1 MPRSG
6 NSASLQRLSR
16 PKSKPQVTLI
26 QLAESRASLSR
37 VRLFAVIAL
46 AAGALVLSAAS
57 SPAGATAAKQTKAL
71 GFNCVSS
78 CADYES
84 TIDQFFTDVAADSGL
99 TTNVYSTLTQYSN
112 IEYNTTFAG
121 SYVDGSPFPTT
132 RCHDGF
138 DKYCVTDKQLRA
150 EMGKVIA
157 ANNWPTNT
165 TTDLYFIFTP
175 ANVGVCEHAGRA
187 IDGVACTT
195 NAFCAYHNATNNFIY
210 AVEPDDAAVS
220 EGGCDTGQSPAGNS
234 ADSTLST
241 ISHEHS
247 EAITDPYGN
256 GWTSEDHETYM
267 GIPDAFFGSE
277 NGDLCSWNFGDSLGT
292 LDGQEYNQ
300 VINGHAYYLQQ
311 EYSNIDGGCVQHV
324 GGTPTN
330 FDSSN
335 PLYAGVGPLVYHDGT
350 VMTTNTVYAIY
361 WVPVAPANGRLPRIG
376 GIAKVGKQLRA
387 FHGTWSNSL
396 SFTYRWLRCS
406 SSGTSCT
413 GIKRAT
419 GSSYTL
425 AQADAGHRLEVRV
438 TATNQAGRANA
449 VSAPTRKVR
458 P

>member
-1 MPRSG
+1 M
-6 NSASLQRLSR
+6 
-16 PKSKPQVTLI
+16 K
-26 QLAESRASLSR
+26 
-37 VRLFAVIAL
+37 LFAVIAL

-112 IEYNTTFAG
+112 IQYNTTFAG

-138 DKYCVTDKQLRA
+138 DKYCVTDKQLQA
-150 EMGKVIA
+150 EIAKVIA
-157 ANNWPTNT
+157 AKGWPTGT

-175 ANVGVCEHAGRA
+175 ANVGVCQHAGRA
-187 IDGVACTT
+187 IDGVPCTT
-195 NAFCAYHNATNNFIY
+195 NVFCAYHGGTSTSFIY
-210 AVEPDDAAVS
+210 AVEPDDAAVFG
-220 EGGCDTGQSPAGNS
+220 GGCDTGQSPAGNS
-234 ADSTLST
+234 ADPTLST
-241 ISHEHS
+241 ISHEQS
-247 EAITDPYGN
+247 EAITDPYGD
-256 GWTSEDHETYM
+256 GWTSDDPETYM
-267 GIPDAFFGSE
+267 GVPNAFLGSE

-292 LDGQEYNQ
+292 TLDGQEYNQ
-300 VINGHAYYLQQ
+300 VINGHDYFLQQ
-311 EYSNIDGGCVQHV
+311 EYSNADGGCVQHA
-324 GGTPTN
+324 GGTPTI

-335 PLYAGVGPLVYHDGT
+335 PLYAGVGPLADHGGT
-350 VMTTNTVYAIY
+350 VMTSTTVHAIY

-376 GIAKVGKQLRA
+376 GIAKVGKKLRA

-413 GIKRAT
+413 GIKGAT

-425 AQADAGHRLEVRV
+425 TQADAGHRVEVRV
-438 TATNQAGRANA
+438 TATNQAGRVNA
-449 VSAPTRKVR
+449 ISAPTLKVR
-458 P
+458 L